1 MADPLKIRKN
11 MSNFTVETLSD
22 TVSRIKTE
30 KKEIILLGT
39 AHISSE
45 SINEVRSYMES
56 ESPDHVCVEIDSGRY
71 KSMEEGN
78 SWKHMDL
85 QKVFKEKKTFLLLGN
100 LVLSSFQRRL
110 GSGLGNKPGEE
121 MAAAIEE
128 AKDRNIPFSLSDRP
142 IQITLQ
148 RAWAC
153 SNFWNKMKLLSTL
166 LATAFSKEEMDEKEM
181 EELKKGSAIESM
193 MKEMADYLP
202 TVKEVLIDERDQY
215 LATKIYQSPGKK
227 SLAVIG
233 AAHAPGI
240 IEWFRKLDQDKVHS
254 DLEKIT
260 HIPPRKFI
268 SKLIPWLV
276 PLTVIGLISYAAV
289 KISLDKAWEMSLA
302 WILAN
307 GICSAAGALL
317 ALARPQTILLSFVAA
332 PITSLNP
339 TIGVGMFSGLLEYF
353 SRKPQVEDMENLM
366 SDSTSVKGWYKN
378 RVTRILLVFFLSSL
392 GSTIGTL
399 WALPRMGLIL
409 GGAG

>member
-1 MADPLKIRKN
+1 

-22 TVSRIKTE
+22 TVSRIKTSN
-30 KKEIILLGT
+30 KEIILLGT

-45 SINEVRSYMES
+45 SVAEVRDYMEN
-56 ESPDHVCVEIDSGRY
+56 ETPDHLCVEIDSGRY
-71 KSMEEGN
+71 KTMEEGN

-85 QKVFKEKKTFLLLGN
+85 QKIFKEKKTFLLLGN

-110 GSGLGNKPGEE
+110 GSGMGNKPGEE
-121 MAAAIEE
+121 MVAGIEE
-128 AKDRNIPFSLSDRP
+128 AVERKIPFSFSDRP

-166 LATAFSKEEMDEKEM
+166 LATAFSKEEMDEKEL
-181 EELKKGSAIESM
+181 ENLKKGSAIESM
-193 MKEMADYLP
+193 MSELADYLP

-215 LATKIYQSPGKK
+215 LATKIFHAPGKK
-227 SLAVIG
+227 TLAVIG

-240 IEWFRKLDQDKVHS
+240 IEWIRKLDQEKVHS

-260 HIPPRKFI
+260 HIPPRKLI
-268 SKLIPWLV
+268 NKLIPWLI
-276 PLTVIGLISYAAV
+276 PLTVIGLISYAAIQ
-289 KISLDKAWEMSLA
+289 ISLDKAWEMSLA

-307 GICSAAGALL
+307 GICSAVGALL
-317 ALARPQTILLSFVAA
+317 ALARPQTIVLAFLAA

-339 TIGVGMFSGLLEYF
+339 TIGVGMFTGLLEYF
-353 SRKPQVEDMENLM
+353 SRKPQVEDMENLQR
-366 SDSTSVKGWYKN
+366 DSSSLRGWYKN

-399 WALPRMGLIL
+399 WALPRLGLML
-409 GGAG
+409 GGAGA